1 MNIEQLKK
9 TVKYCDVTPD
19 RNLLYPDTLPLGR
32 VGKDRSLI
40 VLVLDG
46 EDTVQTAAQR
56 RLVNDLK
63 TNTHTQIMRVL
74 DFDNKNTSVCYIV
87 HVACTWSSR
96 KKKGFFFLCTLF
108 TECFKIGIL

>member
-63 TNTHTQIMRVL
+63 TNTHTYTHT
-74 DFDNKNTSVCYIV
+74 DNESIGFRQQEYVCMLYRPCCMHIVFQLKKNV
-87 HVACTWSSR
+87 
-96 KKKGFFFLCTLF
+96 FFYAPYSPNVS
-108 TECFKIGIL
+108 K

>member
-63 TNTHTQIMRVL
+63 TNTHTYTHT
-74 DFDNKNTSVCYIV
+74 DNESIGFRQQEYVCMLYRPCCMHMV
-87 HVACTWSSR
+87 
-96 KKKGFFFLCTLF
+96 FQ
-108 TECFKIGIL
+108 